1 MVDDD
6 IASIFMAVAQDIE
19 PNLAAVIAEATRQ
32 GRRRRARR
40 RLAIACTASTSV
52 VVVAVT
58 ATVAA
63 HLALARAHGSP
74 TAGPSGHRHAH
85 VLKPKAHHTRRAV
98 PQAHGPGMRP
108 DRMLADLRKMLPAN
122 WTVTYINPLNSRG
135 TLNINVDDGKGAV
148 DLSLSMWRTDGPRTN
163 PRWQLL
169 TPQAQARALRLAE
182 LYCPNPMYKDE
193 GKRPVGAVPKSCH
206 RYVLPDGAPLM
217 EEASEAD
224 FAGYYDFMVYLA
236 RPDGVT
242 VNLDV
247 GNGTLIGTPHLT
259 RQGWPWID
267 RPIPPGS
274 LRFWARIVLSPK
286 WHL

>member
-6 IASIFMAVAQDIE
+6 IVSIFATVGQDIE
-19 PNLAAVIAEATRQ
+19 PNLGAVIAEATRQ

-40 RLAIACTASTSV
+40 RLAIACTASIA
-52 VVVAVT
+52 VVAVAVGAT
-58 ATVAA
+58 AAA
-63 HLALARAHGSP
+63 HLALARVHSSP
-74 TAGPSGHRHAH
+74 PIGRGGHRHAH
-85 VLKPKAHHTRRAV
+85 VLKPKAHHIHRAV

-108 DRMLADLRKMLPAN
+108 GQMLADLRKMLPPS
-122 WTVTYINPLNSRG
+122 WTVTYISPLNSRG
-135 TLNINVDDGKGAV
+135 DLNINVDDGKGAV
-148 DLSLSMWRTDGPRTN
+148 DLSLSMWRTDGPSTN
-163 PRWQLL
+163 PDWGRY
-169 TPQAQARALRLAE
+169 TPQAQAHALWLAE

-193 GKRPVGAVPKSCH
+193 GKRPAGAVPKSCH

-217 EEASEAD
+217 VEASEAD

-259 RQGWPWID
+259 KQGWPWID

-274 LRFWARIVLSPK
+274 LKFWASIVRSSK